1 MNDPVRAQQIVR
13 RQVRRRRRW
22 RRLRIAVLVVLAS
35 SAVLAAAF
43 GIDRLAIVVHKFYA
57 EHHHS
62 HPPATGSTNT
72 TAASTTTRP
81 AGSARCDSP
90 ALSAVVSD
98 WRETSNTVLETVSLT
113 NISLTPCSLTGYPN
127 LGVVA
132 QGGTPLP
139 ATNHD
144 VAAIVAPTPGATTL
158 PVTTV
163 PVGTTTPSAPVTLAH
178 GARASFQLAF
188 ANTCDHVVAPG
199 QPTTGT
205 PNECYSGV
213 WLEVTPP
220 QGTSALLVTQP
231 LRLTYA
237 VSGFQVGPFQAGS
250 GLPLAGQPPLTS
262 HTTSPTSPP
271 ATSPPTTVPP
281 PTTSPPTSSPPTSS
295 P

>member
-35 SAVLAAAF
+35 AAVLAAAF
-43 GIDRLAIVVHKFYA
+43 GIDRLAVVVHKFYA
-57 EHHHS
+57 EHHHAS
-62 HPPATGSTNT
+62 PKATGT
-72 TAASTTTRP
+72 TKATVPSTTTTVTG
-81 AGSARCDSP
+81 AARCDSP
-90 ALSAVVSD
+90 ELSAVVSD
-98 WRETSNTVLETVSLT
+98 WRETSDTVLETVSLT
-113 NISLTPCSLTGYPN
+113 NISLSTCSLTGYPN

-132 QGGTPLP
+132 EGGTPLP

-144 VAAIVAPTPGATTL
+144 VATIVAPTSSATTL
-158 PVTTV
+158 PVPTV

-178 GARASFQLAF
+178 GGRASFQLAF
-188 ANTCDHVVAPG
+188 ANACDHVVAPG

-250 GLPLAGQPPLTS
+250 GLPRPGQPPRTS
-262 HTTSPTSPP
+262 HTPSPTAPAGTNPP
-271 ATSPPTTVPP
+271 ATVP
-281 PTTSPPTSSPPTSS
+281 PPTSSPPTSS